1 LEDSRING
9 TKAAYD
15 SGYAAACISIA
26 TQIQSKASLSQKSIM
41 KIVRQTAANHRLST
55 LPRNQDIVEQLDTL
69 SPYRKLLMVKPVKTR
84 SGVLVI
90 TVMPKPYECPHGRC
104 VYCPGGIPVNT
115 PLSYT
120 GQEPVT
126 KVAQKFA
133 YNPYEQ
139 IRSRLTQLCSM
150 GHDAGKVELVVVGG
164 TFPFMPEQYQRDFVK
179 SCFAGLNSHEYD
191 KIRSFTLTEA
201 MKMNETARSRCVGL
215 TIETKPDYCKERHI
229 DLMLEIGVTRVELGV
244 QCLQED
250 VYRAVNR
257 GHDLSDVKDSFRV
270 ARDSGLKIVAHMM
283 PGLPKSSPE
292 KDISD
297 FYSLFDN
304 PSYRP
309 DMLKIYPTVVIKGT
323 PLYELYKCGKY
334 IPYTNDDFVKILIAV
349 KKRVPHWIRIMRV
362 QREIEPSLII
372 AGPSSGN
379 MRQIVLGILR
389 ADGQRCHC
397 IRCREHGLL
406 KNSMEPTKEVALN
419 RIEYPAGSGLEVFL
433 SFETEDRLKILGFLR
448 LRIAKNPHRKELKDE
463 QDASAVVREL
473 HIYGRM
479 LNVGDGTES
488 ASSQHRGFGAQL
500 MFEAERITR
509 EEHGLRKL
517 SVISAV
523 GTREYYRKLGY
534 QMNGPYM
541 SKAI

>member
-1 LEDSRING
+1 MEATDE
-9 TKAAYD
+9 
-15 SGYAAACISIA
+15 SGYAAACVSIA

-41 KIVRQTAANHRLST
+41 KIVRQTAAIHRLST
-55 LPRNQDIVEQLDTL
+55 LPRNQDIVEQLDHG

-90 TVMPKPYECPHGRC
+90 AVMPKPYECPHGRC
-104 VYCPGGIPVNT
+104 VYCPGGITVNT

-126 KVAQKFA
+126 KAAQKFA
-133 YNPYEQ
+133 YDPYEQ
-139 IRSRLTQLCSM
+139 IRSRLAQLCSM
-150 GHDAGKVELVVVGG
+150 GHDTGKVELVVVGG
-164 TFPFMPEQYQRDFVK
+164 TFPFMSEQYQREFVK
-179 SCFAGLNSHEYD
+179 SCFAALNSHD
-191 KIRSFTLTEA
+191 IDMVRSFTLPEA
-201 MKMNETARSRCVGL
+201 MKMNETAKSRCVGL

-229 DLMLEIGVTRVELGV
+229 DLMLEMGVTRVELGV

-257 GHDLSDVKDSFRV
+257 GHDLVDVKYSFQV
-270 ARDSGLKIVAHMM
+270 ARDSGLKVVAHMM

-297 FYSLFDN
+297 FYSLFDD

-309 DMLKIYPTVVIKGT
+309 DMLKIYPTIVIKGT
-323 PLYELYKCGKY
+323 PLYEMYKRGKY
-334 IPYTNDDFVKILIAV
+334 VPYTNDDFVKILIEV

-372 AGPSSGN
+372 AGPRSGN
-379 MRQIVLGILR
+379 MRQTVLGILR
-389 ADGQRCHC
+389 GSGLRCNC

-406 KNSMEPTKEVALN
+406 KNGLESTEMVTLN
-419 RIEYPAGSGLEVFL
+419 RFDYSAGSGMEVFL
-433 SFETEDRLKILGFLR
+433 SFETRNRLKILGFLR
-448 LRIAKNPHRKELKDE
+448 LRVTQNPHRKELREE
-463 QDASAVVREL
+463 QGASAVVREL
-473 HIYGRM
+473 HIYGQM
-479 LNVGDGTES
+479 LNVGDRTEG
-488 ASSQHRGFGAQL
+488 ASWQHRGFGAQL
-500 MFEAERITR
+500 LFEAERVTR
-509 EEHGLRKL
+509 EEYGLRKL

>member
-1 LEDSRING
+1 MR
-9 TKAAYD
+9 
-15 SGYAAACISIA
+15 
-26 TQIQSKASLSQKSIM
+26 
-41 KIVRQTAANHRLST
+41 IVRQAAASYRLST
-55 LPRNQDIVEQLDTL
+55 LPRNQDIVEQFDNE

-90 TVMPKPYECPHGRC
+90 AVMPKPYDCPHGRC
-104 VYCPGGIPVNT
+104 VYCPGGISVNT

-139 IRSRLTQLCSM
+139 IRSRLAQLCSM
-150 GHDAGKVELVVVGG
+150 GHDTGKVELVVVGG
-164 TFPFMPEQYQRDFVK
+164 TFPFMSEQYQREFVK
-179 SCFAGLNSHEYD
+179 SCFAALNSHDHD
-191 KIRSFTLTEA
+191 KVRSFTLTEVL
-201 MKMNETARSRCVGL
+201 KMNETAKSRCVGL

-229 DLMLEIGVTRVELGV
+229 DLMLEMGVTRVELGV

-257 GHDLSDVKDSFRV
+257 GHDLADVKDSFQV
-270 ARDSGLKIVAHMM
+270 ARDSGLKVVAHMM
-283 PGLPKSSPE
+283 PGLPTSSPE

-334 IPYTNDDFVKILIAV
+334 VPYSDDDFMKILIAV

-362 QREIEPSLII
+362 QREIEPNLII
-372 AGPSSGN
+372 AGPRSGN

-389 ADGQRCHC
+389 GNGLRCNC

-406 KNSMEPTKEVALN
+406 KNGLESTEVALN
-419 RIEYPAGSGLEVFL
+419 RFDYSAGSGMEVFL
-433 SFETEDRLKILGFLR
+433 SFETRDRLKIAGFLR
-448 LRIAKNPHRKELKDE
+448 LRITKNPHRKELRE
-463 QDASAVVREL
+463 EPAASAVVREL
-473 HIYGRM
+473 HVYGQM
-479 LNVGDGTES
+479 LNVGDRTES
-488 ASSQHRGFGAQL
+488 TSCQHRGFGVQL